1 MRRKHHQ
8 SVFKSPSKLAIAAC
22 SAAMLAGLQSAPTLA
37 QTQAA
42 LEEVIVTATRRD
54 ESLQDVAVSVAAITR
69 ELGQAQVR
77 RLEDLQT
84 FSPNTFIRRYPGAGS
99 TAFINIRGVGTT
111 DYDKSLDP
119 PIGVIMDGMFLGTA
133 SGVLMQNFDIQRIEI
148 LRGPQ
153 GTLFGKNTTG
163 GLINIIRGDVTM
175 EWGGDVSLTVDEY
188 GREDVK
194 AVVNVPLIEDKL
206 GVKLFGAQIKNDGW
220 VYNRTLQRDVGED
233 DILNYG
239 FALKWAPTEDFDVKW
254 HYEKMK
260 DESDQGAYVNT
271 NDATDLTCLVYRQ
284 CYSNTADDETHN
296 SSDGTNFSDNNYDT
310 NIITAN
316 WQVTDGLLLT
326 YIGGFREQDEQNMQD
341 FDGSPAPMLRMN
353 FFNDWEQT
361 THELRVSSTTDSP
374 FQFQAGIYSFDV
386 DYVQRWDVYDL
397 HATLALIGALGPGVS
412 LPFTTSSSNG
422 QEQETSSI
430 AGFISM
436 DYAFND
442 AWTLTV
448 GGRYTR
454 EEKDF
459 IGGNGGVFYDPSKG
473 DPIPPLLDPKAYSDE
488 WSEFTPSASLRW
500 QMSDNMMAWASYAEG
515 FKSGGFF
522 GRQANF
528 DCCDPTFEPEFV
540 KNYELGLK
548 TTLLDGKL
556 TFNPTV
562 FFSDYEDKQ
571 ESILIPINLSNVA
584 TVVRN
589 ASTQKIFGIEME
601 MSYQITENWYLR
613 ANYGYIDAEYDKYLA
628 DITGDQ
634 IVTDNSDLIPL
645 QVPENTFGIST
656 TYTANLG
663 PGMLQSSLSFRYR
676 DEVELEPS
684 NDPIGHM
691 DSIESLDGQ
700 ISYLWGDNRY
710 RLTVYGKNL
719 TDEQE
724 LAQGTIHPLI
734 TRGWWTPPRTLGAE
748 FAISF

>member
-1 MRRKHHQ
+1 MIKKENQRLA
-8 SVFKSPSKLAIAAC
+8 KSPRRIAILAC
-22 SAAMLAGLQSAPTLA
+22 SAAIAASFQSLPTLA
-37 QTQAA
+37 QNQAA

-194 AVVNVPLIEDKL
+194 AVVNVPIIENQL

-220 VYNRTLQRDVGED
+220 VYNRTLKKDVGYD
-233 DILNYG
+233 DIINYG
-239 FALKWAPTEDFDVKW
+239 FAMKWKPTDNFDIKW

-260 DESDQGAYVNT
+260 DESDQGAYTNT
-271 NDATDLTCLVYRQ
+271 NDATDLTCLIYGQ
-284 CYSNTADDETHN
+284 CYSNTQDDETHN
-296 SSDGTNFSDNNYDT
+296 SSDGQNFSDNDYDT

-316 WQVTDGLLLT
+316 WQITDGLLMT

-353 FFNDWEQT
+353 FYNDWEQT
-361 THELRVSSTTDSP
+361 SHELRIMSTTDSP
-374 FQFQAGIYSFDV
+374 LQFQAGIYSFDV
-386 DYVQRWDVYDL
+386 DYVQRWDVFDL
-397 HATLALIGALGPGVS
+397 HASLGIVPS
-412 LPFTTSSSNG
+412 YDYSSSNG

-430 AGFISM
+430 AGFVSM
-436 DYAFND
+436 DYAFNER
-442 AWTLTV
+442 WTLTV

-459 IGGNGGVFYDPSKG
+459 IGGNGGVFYIPG
-473 DPIPPLLDPKAYSDE
+473 QQPIPDLLDPKAYSDE
-488 WSEFTPSASLRW
+488 WKEFTPSASLRW
-500 QMSDNMMAWASYAEG
+500 QINDDMMAWASYAEG

-528 DCCDPTFEPEFV
+528 DCCDPTFDPEFV
-540 KNYELGLK
+540 KNYEVGMK
-548 TTLLDGKL
+548 TTLLDGRL

-571 ESILIPINLSNVA
+571 ESILIPINLTNVA

-589 ASTQKIFGIEME
+589 ASTQKIFGVELEMNF
-601 MSYQITENWYLR
+601 QINENWYVR

-634 IVTDNSDLIPL
+634 IVTDNSDLIPRN
-645 QVPENTFGIST
+645 VPENTFGVST
-656 TYTANLG
+656 TYTADIG
-663 PGMLQSSLSFRYR
+663 PGSLQSSLSFRYR

-734 TRGWWTPPRTLGAE
+734 TRGWWTPPRTIGAE

>member
-1 MRRKHHQ
+1 MIKKHH
-8 SVFKSPSKLAIAAC
+8 PGLARSTRKIATVAC
-22 SAAMLAGLQSAPTLA
+22 SAAMVASFQSLPTFAQSAG
-37 QTQAA
+37 A

-84 FSPNTFIRRYPGAGS
+84 FSPSTYIRRYPGAGS
-99 TAFINIRGVGTT
+99 AAFINIRGVGTT

-119 PIGVIMDGMFLGTA
+119 PIGVVMDGMFLGTA

-175 EWGGDVSLTVDEY
+175 EWGGDFSVTIDEH

-194 AVVNVPLIEDKL
+194 GVVNVPIVDDKL

-220 VYNRTLQRDVGED
+220 MYNRYLKRDVGED

-271 NDATDLTCLVYRQ
+271 NDATDLTCIIYQQ
-284 CYSNTADDETHN
+284 CYSNSTDTSTSN
-296 SSDGTNFSDNNYDT
+296 NSDGTNFSDNDYDT

-341 FDGSPAPMLRMN
+341 FDGSSAPMLHMN

-361 THELRVSSTTDSP
+361 THELRIMSTSDSP
-374 FQFQAGIYSFDV
+374 FQFQAGIYLFDV
-386 DYVQRWDVYDL
+386 EYAQQWDVYNL
-397 HATLALIGALGPGVS
+397 YASLGAGPYHWA
-412 LPFTTSSSNG
+412 SSNG
-422 QEQETSSI
+422 QEQETEST
-430 AGFISM
+430 AAFISM

-448 GGRYTR
+448 GGRYTE

-459 IGGNGGVFYDPSKG
+459 LGGNESVLYDPTA
-473 DPIPPLLDPKAYSDE
+473 DPRPPLLDPREYSNK
-488 WSEFTPSASLRW
+488 WTNFSPSAALRW
-500 QMSDNMMAWASYAEG
+500 QVNDNMMAWASFAEG

-528 DCCDPTFEPEFV
+528 DCSQCTPDYEPEFV

-548 TTLLDGKL
+548 TTLLDGRL

-571 ESILIPINLSNVA
+571 ESILIPVNLTNVA
-584 TVVRN
+584 TAVRN
-589 ASTQKIFGIEME
+589 ASTQEIFGVELEMNF
-601 MSYQITENWYLR
+601 QINPNWYLR
-613 ANYGYIDAEYDKYLA
+613 ASYGYIDAEYDSYFA
-628 DITGDQ
+628 DLNGDQ
-634 IVTDNSDLIPL
+634 VITDNSDLIPRN
-645 QVPENTFGIST
+645 VPENTFGVST
-656 TYTANLG
+656 TYTADIG
-663 PGMLQSSLSFRYR
+663 PGSLQGSLSFRYR
-676 DEVELEPS
+676 DEVEHDPS

-691 DSIESLDGQ
+691 NSIESLDGQ
-700 ISYLWGDNRY
+700 ISYLWSDNRY

-724 LAQGTIHPLI
+724 MAQGTIHPLI
-734 TRGWWTPPRTLGAE
+734 TRGWWTPPRTIGAE